1 MVVEALRSDFVH
13 PPPRFMGLEI
23 GDPTTADGF
32 NKRARRALTRVLGA
46 LFCYDGN
53 EKKWLC
59 DNVLNNIFHKMKNIG
74 ILPYLKSM

>member
-1 MVVEALRSDFVH
+1 
-13 PPPRFMGLEI
+13 MGLDI

-46 LFCYDGN
+46 LFAMMEN
-53 EKKWLC
+53 EKGWLC